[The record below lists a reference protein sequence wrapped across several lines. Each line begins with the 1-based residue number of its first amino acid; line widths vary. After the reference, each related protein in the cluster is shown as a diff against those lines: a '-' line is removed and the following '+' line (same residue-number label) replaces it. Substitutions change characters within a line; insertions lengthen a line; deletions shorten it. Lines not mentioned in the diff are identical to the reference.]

1 MDQNSSAYLRTVL
14 PIENCWKSQRSVIKG
29 CERASA
35 GSRTLGNSEEKS
47 QPYSLMNLSVNH
59 LPTWVFAERN

>member
-1 MDQNSSAYLRTVL
+1 MDQNSSAYLRMYL

-35 GSRTLGNSEEKS
+35 GSRTLGNSEEQS
-47 QPYSLMNLSVNH
+47 QPCTLMTLSVNH
-59 LPTWVFAERN
+59 LSTWVFTERN